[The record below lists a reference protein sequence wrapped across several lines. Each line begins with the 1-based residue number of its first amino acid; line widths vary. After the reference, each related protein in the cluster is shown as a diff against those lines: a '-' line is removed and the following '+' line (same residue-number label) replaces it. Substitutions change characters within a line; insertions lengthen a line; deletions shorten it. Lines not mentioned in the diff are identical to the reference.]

1 MDAKFLENQDVD
13 GIHLLT
19 DFDKCTEIHIRLGN
33 YAKGPTYFF
42 PVMWPATLSTN
53 NLVCLESEP
62 YVVAPK
68 PSGPRFLLYVDE
80 SGTIY
85 LENMTQ
91 HVFRV
96 DDSRNIKISSFDGRP
111 IIDTVLDGIISKEKK
126 RDGVDTDE
134 GRLTFVIQDAIRCGG
149 TDLVSKN
156 ILQRIAFVQVGN

>member
-1 MDAKFLENQDVD
+1 MDVKFVENEDVD

-42 PVMWPATLSTN
+42 PVMWPSTLSTN
-53 NLVCLESEP
+53 NLVCLESKP

-80 SGTIY
+80 SGTIFM
-85 LENMTQ
+85 ENNTQ

-96 DDSRNIKISSFDGRP
+96 DDNHHIKISSFDGRP
-111 IIDTVLDGIISKEKK
+111 IINTVLDGIVTREKT
-126 RDGVDTDE
+126 RDGVE
-134 GRLTFVIQDAIRCGG
+134 NKGRLTFVIQDAIRCGG
-149 TDLVSKN
+149 TDLTSKN